1 MPTEPRLF
9 FKVTVLL
16 LKSNSYAPLGAFHS
30 INTMKNTLYFYSVP
44 AFYEDQLALGRK
56 PMLKIGQTT
65 QETAEV
71 RIKQQDG
78 TACAQSLVKHAS
90 FEVPF
95 TDKDFHRYLLDR
107 NYKKTRDDADR
118 EWFHITVEEATLL
131 VKKFSEFKG
140 SKAVAQKRKLQLTE
154 WQKRALRF
162 LGESIISGKEVTVLE
177 LAARFGK
184 TLAMLAAFKFSG
196 HRVMVIANYVKTV
209 NTSFRKE
216 AALYFAD
223 EIATVDASE
232 EDFQEKVT
240 AYLAEGLK
248 VLITFSI
255 FKSSRLVK
263 NVEFVRSLNGRL
275 IVVDEA
281 DYGAHT
287 PAQREKIEVM
297 RQGAHLV
304 LMTGTNSDRAAKDY
318 SVDAYFSVT
327 YPDMLLIRDGSL

>member
-1 MPTEPRLF
+1 MNKT
-9 FKVTVLL
+9 
-16 LKSNSYAPLGAFHS
+16 
-30 INTMKNTLYFYSVP
+30 TLYFYSVP
-44 AFYEDQLALGRK
+44 AFYEDQLSLGKR
-56 PMLKIGQTT
+56 PMLKIGQTN

-95 TDKDFHRYLLDR
+95 TDKEFHRYLLDR
-107 NYKKTRDDADR
+107 HYKKTRDDADR
-118 EWFHITVEEATLL
+118 EWFHITVEEASLL

-140 SKAVAQKRKLQLTE
+140 SAAVSQKRELQLTE

-162 LGESIISGKEVTVLE
+162 LGQSIADNKEVTVLE

-184 TLAMLAAFKFSG
+184 TLTMLAAFKFSS

-216 AALYFAD
+216 AALYFPD

-232 EDFQEKVT
+232 EDFQEKVNR
-240 AYLAEGLK
+240 YLQAGLK

-255 FKSSRLVK
+255 FKSSKLVK
-263 NVEFVRSLNGRL
+263 NVEFVRSLENRL

-287 PAQREKIEVM
+287 PAQREKVELM
-297 RQGAHLV
+297 REGSHLV

-318 SVDAYFSVT
+318 NVDAYFSVT
-327 YPDMLLIRDGSL
+327 YPDMLLIRDGLL

>member
-1 MPTEPRLF
+1 
-9 FKVTVLL
+9 
-16 LKSNSYAPLGAFHS
+16 
-30 INTMKNTLYFYSVP
+30 MKNTLYFYSVP
-44 AFYEDQLALGRK
+44 AFYEDQLSLGKR

-95 TDKDFHRYLLDR
+95 TDKEFHRYLIDR

-118 EWFHITVEEATLL
+118 EWFHITVEEASLL

-140 SKAVAQKRKLQLTE
+140 SAAVSQKCELQLTE

-162 LGESIISGKEVTVLE
+162 LGQSIVDGKEVTVLE

-216 AALYFAD
+216 AALYFPD

-232 EDFQEKVT
+232 EGFQEKVNY
-240 AYLAEGLK
+240 YLQAGLK

-255 FKSSRLVK
+255 FKSSKLIQ
-263 NVEFVRSLNGRL
+263 NVEFVRSLENRL

-287 PAQREKIEVM
+287 PAQREKVELM
-297 RQGAHLV
+297 REGSHLV

-318 SVDAYFSVT
+318 NVDAYFSIT
-327 YPDMLLIRDGSL
+327 YPDMLLIRDGLL